1 MWRYVVTRGPHVN
14 LLVNVKAGNYEK
26 HLMGE
31 QDIEIIIAIKT
42 ILMMAILSAILML
55 NTLLMLML
63 MLILMLIMML
73 MLMLMALMIKMMDL
87 LEM

>member
-14 LLVNVKAGNYEK
+14 LLVNVKAGNYK
-26 HLMGE
+26 KYLMGE
-31 QDIEIIIAIKT
+31 HDIEIITAIKT

-63 MLILMLIMML
+63 MLMLMFML
-73 MLMLMALMIKMMDL
+73 MLVALIIVMMDL
-87 LEM
+87 VEM